1 MKKLFLLVLC
11 FFLVAGSAQAGAGGN
26 SARQDEQ
33 LRQAGKSSIYFYE
46 VNVTNNHGSGR
57 LVIDTDKRTFIFN
70 GQDFK
75 PDHHVYLQFKTDGN
89 LVVAAS
95 GRSTPSGNLHI
106 AGKWEIE
113 AAPAVVEAVSYL
125 YPVASG
131 FDLTNQGGFM
141 AKLAVLWTTEWD
153 NSWGPVNWKETS
165 ATDSFGLNK
174 SRRVNFEELGIPYGA
189 YVKIHAIVVGGSDQS
204 GDDWYYYETGP
215 CYIPGYCYP
224 VYTIS
229 RTTWNPILEWWRT
242 DCYCSPPPD

>member
-1 MKKLFLLVLC
+1 MKRTIALLFLVL
-11 FFLVAGSAQAGAGGN
+11 LIGTANAGTIKDN
-26 SARQDEQ
+26 P
-33 LRQAGKSSIYFYE
+33 RQAGESSIHFYDVE
-46 VNVTNNHGSGR
+46 ANDKHGSGR
-57 LVIDTDKRTFIFN
+57 LVIDTDRHTFMFN

-75 PDHHVYLQFKTDGN
+75 PNHHVYLQFKTDGD
-89 LVVAAS
+89 LAVSAS
-95 GRSTPSGNLHI
+95 GRATPSGNLHI
-106 AGKWEIE
+106 AGTWELD
-113 AAPAVVEAVSYL
+113 AVPTFVDAVSYY

-131 FDLTNQGGFM
+131 FDLTNSGGFM

-153 NSWGPVNWKETS
+153 NAEGPINWKETS

-189 YVKIHAIVVGGSDQS
+189 YVRIHAIVVGGKDQS
-204 GDDWYYYETGP
+204 GDWYYYETGP